1 MTTNLFEDTDFVTI
15 DLYNKIIIS
24 PTVLFP
30 QVVILNNKN

>member
-1 MTTNLFEDTDFVTI
+1 MTTNLFGDTDFVTK
-15 DLYNKIIIS
+15 DLYNKIIS